1 MIKVTEKYYIEV
13 EADCC
18 TVYERLWSEKRQEHY
33 YNSVCFTRDI
43 WGALNAIKRH
53 IYADKLRGYDMDIGE
68 VLSLLKKLN
77 DEFVAKLDE
86 IKRLVELK

>member
-1 MIKVTEKYYIEV
+1 MIEVTEKYYIEV

-43 WGALNAIKRH
+43 WGALNAIKKL

-77 DEFVAKLDE
+77 DEFVEKFYE
-86 IKRLVELK
+86 IKRLVELE